1 VLVERQPL
9 VTIPLRGSTTTR
21 RRDDATKTKIF
32 TSHFAVSGGTVDIC
46 HVSFRRVVASS
57 PRRVGPPQALWAAKA
72 A

>member
-32 TSHFAVSGGTVDIC
+32 TSHFDGLLPLTA
-46 HVSFRRVVASS
+46 
-57 PRRVGPPQALWAAKA
+57 PRFAR
-72 A
+72 